1 MDQWDQSA
9 FEIAFNAWNFEL
21 IEIFVRFYKAR
32 QRDLNPSFFKDMAN
46 SRPNSGPHDEG
57 YFDILTNLVHQNE
70 LDHWQNCHCK
80 DNICKIQEMCELM
93 VSYDEDDCEND
104 ENISDTDS
112 SDWET
117 IISESSDDG
126 SESSEKD
133 FGLEA
138 FQKACKE
145 DPLMRNRIYLIV
157 VCALLKKE

>member
-57 YFDILTNLVHQNE
+57 YFDILTNLVRQNE
-70 LDHWQNCHCK
+70 FEECHCK

-93 VSYDEDDCEND
+93 VSYDEDDYEND
-104 ENISDTDS
+104 ENNSNTDS
-112 SDWET
+112 SSYWET
-117 IISESSDDG
+117 IISESSDDD
-126 SESSEKD
+126 SESSEK
-133 FGLEA
+133 EA
-138 FQKACKE
+138 FVKACRE
-145 DPLMRNRIYLIV
+145 DPLLRNRIYLIIA
-157 VCALLKKE
+157 CALLKKE

>member
-1 MDQWDQSA
+1 MDQEGQSA
-9 FEIAFNAWNFEL
+9 FEIAFNSWNFEL

-57 YFDILTNLVHQNE
+57 YFDILTNLVRQNE

-157 VCALLKKE
+157 VCALLKNE

>member
-57 YFDILTNLVHQNE
+57 YFDILTNLVRQNE
-70 LDHWQNCHCK
+70 FEECHCK

-104 ENISDTDS
+104 ENNSDTDS
-112 SDWET
+112 SSYWET
-117 IISESSDDG
+117 IISESSDDD
-126 SESSEKD
+126 SESSEK
-133 FGLEA
+133 EA
-138 FQKACKE
+138 FVKTCRE
-145 DPLMRNRIYLIV
+145 DPLLRNRIYLIIAS
-157 VCALLKKE
+157 ALLKKK